1 MGIPPGSDGTR
12 VTLALMS
19 KLTRDSK
26 KILNIRLLALKLV
39 NGNIQKDYSSEVK
52 AIHKFVRDEIRYVRD
67 VRGVETIQTPVKT
80 LEFGQGDCDD
90 KSTLLASLLESV
102 GHPTRFVAVGFV
114 PGKFSHVYVETK
126 VGNRWIA
133 LETTEP
139 WEAGRFPPG
148 IVTRMVQHN

>member
-1 MGIPPGSDGTR
+1 MGIPPGSYGTR

-19 KLTRDSK
+19 KLTRGSK
-26 KILNIRLLALKLV
+26 KILSIRLLSLKLV
-39 NGNIQKDYSSEVK
+39 NGKSQKDYWSEVK
-52 AIHKFVRDEIRYVRD
+52 SIHKFVRDDIRYVRD
-67 VRGVETIQTPVKT
+67 VRGVETLHTPEKT

-90 KSTLLASLLESV
+90 KSTLLASLLESI
-102 GHPTRFVAVGFV
+102 GHRTRFVAVGFV

-148 IVTRMVQHN
+148 IVIRMVQHN